1 MPSILI
7 WGLVFILSLAVLII
21 SADFFI
27 KSSEKIGASLGIPS
41 FIVGV
46 TLVALGTSL
55 PELITSI
62 IAVMEGASEIVT
74 GNVIGSN
81 ISNLCLILGV
91 TGIYS
96 RRVLLG
102 FDIMRVDLP
111 MLVGSSFFMGLCLWD
126 QQFSLFEG
134 ILSLAALGMYLAYL
148 FFLGKEEQEEPDQG
162 DEGVRGHFDWKTP
175 VILLASGAAIYFSAK
190 YNVQSIQ
197 QLSSELGIGK
207 DFIALTAVALGTSL
221 PELVV
226 SIVASRS
233 GHTDMAVGN
242 ILGSNIFNTF
252 AVMGVASSVGSLT
265 ITDLTAYSMPYMVAA
280 TLMAFFVLQDRLLTQ
295 WESWILIML
304 YVLFIFNIPGVAG

>member
-1 MPSILI
+1 MPSIFI

-27 KSSEKIGASLGIPS
+27 KSSEKVGASLGIPS

-62 IAVMEGASEIVT
+62 IAVWEGASEIVT

-91 TGIYS
+91 IGIYA
-96 RRVLLG
+96 RRVHLG

-111 MLVGSSFFMGLCLWD
+111 MLIGSAFFLGLCLSD
-126 QQFSLFEG
+126 QKFSLFEG
-134 ILSLAALGMYLAYL
+134 ILSLAAILLYLAYL
-148 FFLGKEEQEEPDQG
+148 FFLGREGQDEPDAPDQ
-162 DEGVRGHFDWKTP
+162 EMEREKFDWKVP
-175 VILLASGAAIYFSAK
+175 FILLASGTAIYFSAK
-190 YNVQSIQ
+190 YNVISIQ
-197 QLSSELGIGK
+197 QLSTHLGVGK
-207 DFIALTAVALGTSL
+207 DLIALTAVAFGTSL

-233 GHTDMAVGN
+233 GHTDMAIGN

-252 AVMGVASSVGSLT
+252 AVMGVAASFGNLT
-265 ITDLTAYSMPYMVAA
+265 ITSLTTFSIPYMVAA
-280 TLMAFFVLQDRLLTQ
+280 TVMAFVVLQDRLLTQ
-295 WESWILIML
+295 WEGWILIML
-304 YVLFIFNIPGVAG
+304 YVLFIFNIPGVV